1 LGTREAIFIYSRELE
16 KYPYPPEHPFNTI
29 RAKRVRDIVNSM
41 GLLSGAGIREVAPE
55 PIDRVILKKFHSAR
69 YLHVLKEAS
78 KGKFNAEALGMGIGT
93 SDCPVFKGLYDGAV
107 LAAGGTLVGAKLIL
121 SGEADAAFNPSG
133 GFHHAR
139 PEQASGFCYIN
150 DVALACM
157 VLAEEGKRVLYLDVD
172 VHHGDG
178 VAYAFYDRRDV
189 MTISLHQNPRTLFPG
204 TGFEDEIGSGEGE
217 GYCVNIPLPIGT
229 YDQVYMEAFESLAL
243 PLIGAY
249 KPDVFVFELGA
260 DALAGDPLA
269 HLCLTNNVYAE
280 VIGHLLS
287 FGKPILATGGG
298 GYNIDNTVR
307 AWALAW
313 SILCGADSENQ
324 EHALGGV
331 MLGSTDWQG
340 GLRDRILAVSNQQR
354 EAVTS
359 AIENT
364 IETIKATVFP
374 IHGL

>member
-1 LGTREAIFIYSRELE
+1 MGTREAVFVYSQELE
-16 KYPYPPEHPFNTI
+16 KYPYPSEHPFNTI
-29 RAKRVRDIVNSM
+29 RAKKVRDIVNSM
-41 GLLSGAGIREVAPE
+41 GLLSGAGIREAAPE
-55 PIDRVILKKFHSAR
+55 PAERIVLKKFHSAR

-78 KGKFNAEALGMGIGT
+78 KGKFNSEALGMGIGT
-93 SDCPVFKGLYDGAV
+93 PDCPVFKGLYKGAV
-107 LAAGGTLVGAKLIL
+107 LATGGTLMGAKLIL
-121 SGEADAAFNPSG
+121 SGEASAAFNPSG

-139 PEQASGFCYIN
+139 PERASGFCYIN

-229 YDQVYMEAFESLAL
+229 YDEAYMTAFESLSL
-243 PLIGAY
+243 PLIEAF

-269 HLCLTNNVYAE
+269 NLCLTNNVYAG
-280 VIGHLLS
+280 VISHLLS
-287 FGKPILATGGG
+287 FDKPILATGGG

-313 SILCGADSENQ
+313 SVLCGADSENQ

-340 GLRDRILAVSNQQR
+340 GLRDRALAVSSQQR
-354 EAVTS
+354 EAVMP
-359 AIENT
+359 AIDNT